1 MNITLSP
8 EHRKIAKHGL
18 CVALLAA
25 CLPSC
30 VYPPPPPPGPPP
42 AAVVAPGPGPV
53 AVLPRG
59 AVVVRPGV
67 WRCRGVYYRRPAR
80 GPGYVVFHP

>member
-1 MNITLSP
+1 MKVTLSP
-8 EHRKIAKHGL
+8 DHRVLAVRGL
-18 CVALLAA
+18 CLALLGA

-42 AAVVAPGPGPV
+42 VAVVGDPGPI

-67 WRCRGVYYRRPAR
+67 WRCRGVYYRRHPRRA
-80 GPGYVVFHP
+80 GYVVFRP